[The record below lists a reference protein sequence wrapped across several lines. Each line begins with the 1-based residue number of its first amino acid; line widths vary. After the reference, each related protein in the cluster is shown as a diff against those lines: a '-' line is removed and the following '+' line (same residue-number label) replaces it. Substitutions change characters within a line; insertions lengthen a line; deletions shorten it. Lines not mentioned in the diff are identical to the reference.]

1 MSEDDWLAGWA
12 PAPPTPDLTPIVKK
26 EKPSTPKIVKPIE
39 MQSPGEWTKGTKRRT
54 VIVLCCEECG
64 SVEMKKKEAYG
75 LCNYWQCDTCNHR
88 QKEIIEIGKT
98 GVRAWL
104 E

>member
-1 MSEDDWLAGWA
+1 MSDDDWLAGWV
-12 PAPPTPDLTPIVKK
+12 PPPPPPDLTPVVKQQ
-26 EKPSTPKIVKPIE
+26 KPPPKTVKPVE
-39 MQSPGEWTKGTKRRT
+39 PQSPGEWTKGTKRRS

-75 LCNYWQCDTCNHR
+75 LCNYWQCDSCNHR
-88 QKEIIEIGKT
+88 QKEILEIGKN
-98 GVRAWL
+98 GARAWL